1 MNKVLYIILISLF
14 SLTVFSCSEDKEE
27 STTDTTAPVIAEV
40 TVVTTP
46 TTDSTPNYTFSST
59 EAGTITYGGSC
70 SSGTTT
76 ATSGNNTITFI
87 ALSEGTYSNCTI
99 VVKDSAGNASNT
111 LAVTT
116 FIVNTTSYVSV
127 GDSGTILTSSD
138 GTTWTSMTSGTSKLL
153 NDVTHGNSIFVTVG
167 YGGTILTSPDNG
179 TTWNDRSKTKR
190 LWGVTYGNSTFMV
203 VGNSGTIYTSSDGT
217 TWTSRT
223 SNTSKD
229 LENVT
234 YGNSTFVTVGSSG
247 TILTSSDNGSTWTS
261 RTSGTSNTLEGV
273 TYSNNTF
280 VTVGSSGTILTS
292 SDNGTSWDNRTS
304 GTTQNLHDVT
314 YGNSTFVTVGN
325 SGTILTSSDA
335 TTWTTR
341 TSGTSNYL
349 EDVTYRN
356 SIFVTVGQSG
366 TILTSSDGTTWTSRT
381 SGTTNNLYGVTN
393 TDVTPA
399 LQGGNIQGNALD
411 LTNTTTTLFSY
422 GSGHALSTDGTY
434 LYVCGSP
441 ARRYKISDNSYQNL
455 NFNCTYD
462 LEPASDYVYYMS
474 SYTAVYKAAD
484 NGTGST
490 TLLTATNDSNGLT
503 VDSAST
509 LYIFDAAAGS
519 SRSIVKY
526 NLSTNTKSTLTNLS
540 TDIKLLRGTVVGEKL
555 YTGGNKVYAF
565 DKSNGSKTDLISA
578 STIEGVCSDGIY
590 IYYPDST
597 LKKYHINNGTISNVA
612 SINGS
617 FRACTTDGT
626 HLYYTSTNGNV
637 YKIAGN

>member
-1 MNKVLYIILISLF
+1 MKKVIFVFLIFCF
-14 SLTVFSCSEDKEE
+14 SLTIISCSEDKEE

-70 SSGTTT
+70 SSGTTS

-111 LAVTT
+111 LSVTT

-190 LWGVTYGNSTFMV
+190 LWGVTYANSTFTV

-325 SGTILTSSDA
+325 
-335 TTWTTR
+335 
-341 TSGTSNYL
+341 
-349 EDVTYRN
+349 
-356 SIFVTVGQSG
+356 SG

-503 VDSAST
+503 VDNAST